1 MALNIKDGRT
11 DRLAR
16 ELAKLT
22 GQSITQAVAAALEE
36 KLQAKRR
43 RRGKKIDRDEVMRL
57 AREIASAPVLDPA
70 HPRRSWAT
78 TNADCRADGYR
89 YFGAAGDRLSGAEVS
104 SLMDMLDSAH
114 PRLISAASV
123 VEARILA
130 KSGP

>member
-36 KLQAKRR
+36 KLQAERR

-57 AREIASAPVLDPA
+57 AREIASAPVLDPRTPEEILGYDERGL
-70 HPRRSWAT
+70 PR
-78 TNADCRADGYR
+78 
-89 YFGAAGDRLSGAEVS
+89 
-104 SLMDMLDSAH
+104 
-114 PRLISAASV
+114 
-123 VEARILA
+123 
-130 KSGP
+130 